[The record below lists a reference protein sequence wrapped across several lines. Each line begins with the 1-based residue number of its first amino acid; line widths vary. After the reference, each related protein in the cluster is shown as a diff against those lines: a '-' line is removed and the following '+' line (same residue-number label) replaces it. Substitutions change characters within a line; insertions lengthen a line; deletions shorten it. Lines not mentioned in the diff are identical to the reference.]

1 MTETIYFGRFKNV
14 LDVPPLTELHV
25 KAYIKFL
32 QRDVAPDKR
41 EDYGLESILR
51 ETFPI
56 KNYDGTIA
64 LEYVCYEIG
73 QPRYTPE
80 ECRMLRLSYGAP
92 LKVRLRLNKPES
104 PIEEDVYLG
113 EIPLMIG
120 GGAFI
125 VNGAERVLVNQLHRS
140 PGIDFME
147 ERVGDRKM
155 HSCWIVPERGSWIE
169 ISVTKRD
176 SVAIRIDQGGKIP
189 ATTFLRAC
197 SPEFSTNEDI
207 MRVFHETR
215 EIKLSGAEEDQLVGR
230 IVVKDVVDPVK
241 NEKILAGGQ
250 RIAKGM
256 LKTMEEAGLKTVEI
270 LPKAEDL
277 LILNTLEEDDTHSHE
292 EALLKIYGRL
302 RPGTPQTPDKAK
314 QLFYERFFDPQRYR
328 LGRVGR
334 FRLNRK
340 FGMNVPESEMT
351 VQKDDVVNS
360 IKYIMRMRE
369 GQPEALCPGCK
380 EPFSPETKFCKKCGR
395 NVQEAKSDDI
405 DHLGN
410 RRVRTIDE
418 LAGEEVRKGFLRLK
432 RSILE
437 RLNMTMQENLT
448 PKNLINS
455 KTVSSAIEYFFGR
468 SELSQVIDQ
477 TNPLSQLTHERR
489 LSALGPGGLNRKRAG
504 FEVRDVHISHYGRV
518 CPIETPE
525 GTNIGLI
532 SSLAI
537 YASVDD
543 YGFLTAPYQVVKHGK
558 ITDQVVYLR
567 ADEEQG
573 KVMVPADVD
582 LDKDGTLSAARILG
596 RKDGEFQMV
605 TPEEVEYV
613 DVSPAQIVGVSA
625 ALIPF
630 LEHDDANRA
639 LMGSN
644 MQRQAVPLI
653 HTEIPVVATGMERWV
668 AENSDMVVKAQ
679 DDGVVKK
686 ATATEII
693 VRTAGGRELSHRL
706 RKYYG
711 LNERTCLN
719 QRPVV
724 KEGDKVKKSQVI
736 ADGPSTNSG
745 ELALG
750 RNVLVAFMPWD
761 GYNFEDAII
770 VSEKLV
776 KEDAYTSIHI
786 EEFEVEIRETKLGK
800 EEFTRDIP
808 NVSEKMLRNLGE
820 NGVILP
826 GTRVKPGD
834 ILVGKVAPKS
844 KSELTPEEKLLH
856 AIFGRA
862 GEDVK
867 NESLEVPSGVEG
879 IVIDTRSFFRKTNL
893 TPGEKKKIKEES
905 KQIEK
910 EMYKRMNE
918 LIEHAQDDLKDVLGR
933 APAKGF
939 EYGPKGSVKDLRSLK
954 EKLSIAGMEIKGRR
968 QFEDADAILR
978 NLFQQVEALEN
989 EKEKKVNQL
998 TRGEELPTGVLE
1010 MVKVYVSTRR
1020 NLSVG
1025 DKVAGRHGNKGVIAR
1040 ILPEEDMPFLED
1052 GTPVDFVLNP
1062 LGVPSRMN
1070 VGQILETHLG
1080 WAMKRLGMR
1089 AITPPFDGAKESQ
1102 IEEYLEKAGLP
1113 KDGKIVLYDGRTG
1126 ERFDEKVTVGI
1137 MYIMKLHHLVDDKIH
1152 ARATGP
1158 YSLITQQPLG
1168 GKARAGGQRF
1178 GEMEVWA
1185 LEAYGAANI
1194 LQELLTVKSDDVDG
1208 RTKIYESMVRGE
1220 NILEPG
1226 TPVSFEVL
1234 TNEIKGLG
1242 LNLKL
1247 EKQKE
1252 A

>member
-1 MTETIYFGRFKNV
+1 MTETIRFGRFKNV

-32 QRDVAPDKR
+32 QRDLAPDKR

-56 KNYDGTIA
+56 KNYDGTIS
-64 LEYVCYEIG
+64 LEYVHYEIG

-92 LKVRLRLNKPES
+92 LKVRLRLNKPEN

-147 ERVGDRKM
+147 ERVGDKKM

-207 MRVFHETR
+207 IRVFYETA
-215 EIKLSGAEEDQLVGR
+215 EVKLAGADEDQLIGR
-230 IVVKDVVDPVK
+230 VVVKDVVDPTK

-256 LKTMEEAGLKTVEI
+256 VKLMEEGGLKTVEI
-270 LPKAEDL
+270 IPKSATEDN

-340 FGMNVPESEMT
+340 FNMNVPESEMT

-360 IKYIMRMRE
+360 VKYIMKMRRNE
-369 GQPEALCPGCK
+369 GTP
-380 EPFSPETKFCKKCGR
+380 
-395 NVQEAKSDDI
+395 DDI

-418 LAGEEVRKGFLRLK
+418 PAGEEVQKGFLRLK

-504 FEVRDVHISHYGRV
+504 FEVRDVHISHYGRI

-532 SSLAI
+532 ASLSI
-537 YASVDD
+537 YADLD
-543 YGFLTAPYQVVKHGK
+543 EYGFLITPYRVVKDGK
-558 ITDQVVYLR
+558 VNGEHKFLR
-567 ADEEQG
+567 ADEEM
-573 KVMVPADVD
+573 KSVLAPPDAVE
-582 LDKDGTLSAARILG
+582 KDGHVKKGSVLARVQGDLATVPS
-596 RKDGEFQMV
+596 K
-605 TPEEVEYV
+605 EVQYI
-613 DVSPAQIVGVSA
+613 DISPRQTVSVSA

-644 MQRQAVPLI
+644 MQRQAVPLLRVDP
-653 HTEIPVVATGMERWV
+653 PVVSTGIEKAV
-668 AENSDMVVKAQ
+668 AANSGMVVRA
-679 DDGVVKK
+679 
-686 ATATEII
+686 E
-693 VRTAGGRELSHRL
+693 RAGTVTYVDSMRILIDNADEYVL
-706 RKYYG
+706 RKFVG
-711 LNERTCLN
+711 LNERTCQN
-719 QRPVV
+719 QKPI
-724 KEGDKVKKSQVI
+724 VKKGQRVRRNQII
-736 ADGPSTNSG
+736 ADGAAVHQG

-750 RNVLVAFMPWD
+750 RNVLVAFNTFD
-761 GYNFEDAII
+761 GYNFEDAIVI
-770 VSEKLV
+770 NHRMV
-776 KEDAYTSIHI
+776 KDDTFTSIHI
-786 EEFEVEIRETKLGK
+786 EEYDVEIRETKLGR

-808 NVSEKMLRNLGE
+808 NVSE
-820 NGVILP
+820 
-826 GTRVKPGD
+826 
-834 ILVGKVAPKS
+834 
-844 KSELTPEEKLLH
+844 
-856 AIFGRA
+856 RA
-862 GEDVK
+862 
-867 NESLEVPSGVEG
+867 L
-879 IVIDTRSFFRKTNL
+879 
-893 TPGEKKKIKEES
+893 
-905 KQIEK
+905 
-910 EMYKRMNE
+910 
-918 LIEHAQDDLKDVLGR
+918 
-933 APAKGF
+933 
-939 EYGPKGSVKDLRSLK
+939 
-954 EKLSIAGMEIKGRR
+954 
-968 QFEDADAILR
+968 
-978 NLFQQVEALEN
+978 
-989 EKEKKVNQL
+989 
-998 TRGEELPTGVLE
+998 
-1010 MVKVYVSTRR
+1010 
-1020 NLSVG
+1020 
-1025 DKVAGRHGNKGVIAR
+1025 
-1040 ILPEEDMPFLED
+1040 
-1052 GTPVDFVLNP
+1052 
-1062 LGVPSRMN
+1062 
-1070 VGQILETHLG
+1070 
-1080 WAMKRLGMR
+1080 
-1089 AITPPFDGAKESQ
+1089 
-1102 IEEYLEKAGLP
+1102 
-1113 KDGKIVLYDGRTG
+1113 
-1126 ERFDEKVTVGI
+1126 
-1137 MYIMKLHHLVDDKIH
+1137 
-1152 ARATGP
+1152 AT
-1158 YSLITQQPLG
+1158 
-1168 GKARAGGQRF
+1168 
-1178 GEMEVWA
+1178 
-1185 LEAYGAANI
+1185 
-1194 LQELLTVKSDDVDG
+1194 
-1208 RTKIYESMVRGE
+1208 
-1220 NILEPG
+1220 
-1226 TPVSFEVL
+1226 
-1234 TNEIKGLG
+1234 
-1242 LNLKL
+1242 
-1247 EKQKE
+1247 
-1252 A
+1252 